1 MQTLDEGR
9 AHLTISAEQLTSFA
23 TAILV
28 HAGASADTAQSV
40 ATRLVGANLT
50 GHDSHGVG
58 MIPAYVEGIMAG
70 QLDPAAKAVL
80 VRENGPFLLVD
91 GQQGFGHVIAEQAMD
106 MAIERAKDSQIALL
120 SLRNSFHL
128 GRLAD
133 WGAMA
138 AEAGF
143 ICIIFANVQTSQP
156 LVAPF
161 GGSDGRFVTNPYCT
175 AIPATDKTPMF
186 LLDMATSTIAKG
198 KARVAY
204 LSGKTVP
211 DGALIDAQGLPTNDP
226 AVMFE
231 NPLGA
236 LTTFGMHKGFGL
248 ALLGDILGGSF
259 SGGGAF
265 APERQVPSRIINNMM
280 AILFS
285 PDALG
290 TGDDFARDMDRY
302 TQWVK
307 SSPPAPGVAA
317 VQFPGDPERRCA
329 QDRQAHGIPI
339 DAGTWA
345 QLLDA
350 ARVAGMPPDKID
362 RFSVA

>member
-1 MQTLDEGR
+1 MK
-9 AHLTISAEQLTSFA
+9 ISADTLTSFA
-23 TAILV
+23 TAILL
-28 HAGASADTAQSV
+28 HAGAREDAARRV
-40 ATRLVGANLT
+40 AARLVDANLT

-70 QLDPAAKAVL
+70 QLDPAATAHL

-91 GQQGFGHVIAEQAMD
+91 GRQGLGHMIAEQAMD
-106 MAIERAKDSQIALL
+106 MAIARARQSQIAVL

-143 ICIIFANVQTSQP
+143 ICIIYANVQTAQP

-175 AIPATDKTPMF
+175 AIPATDRNPMF

-204 LSGKTVP
+204 LSGKPVP
-211 DGALIDAQGLPTNDP
+211 DGALIDAQGRPTNDP
-226 AVMFE
+226 SVMFDT
-231 NPLGA
+231 PLGA

-280 AILFS
+280 AILIS

-290 TGDDFARDMDRY
+290 TGEDFARDMDRY
-302 TQWVK
+302 TDWVK
-307 SSPPAPGVAA
+307 GSPPAPGVEA
-317 VQFPGDPERRCA
+317 VEFPGDPERRCA
-329 QDRQAHGIPI
+329 RDRQAHGIPV
-339 DAGTWA
+339 DPGTWA
-345 QLLDA
+345 QLLET
-350 ARVAGMPPDKID
+350 ARTVGVPQDRISSLPDK
-362 RFSVA
+362 

>member
-1 MQTLDEGR
+1 MK
-9 AHLTISAEQLTSFA
+9 ISADNLTSFA
-23 TAILV
+23 AAILV
-28 HAGASADTAQSV
+28 HAGAGPDAARRV

-70 QLDPAAKAVL
+70 QLDPGAEARL

-91 GQQGFGHVIAEQAMD
+91 GQQGFGHIIAEQAME
-106 MAIERAKDSQIALL
+106 MAIERARDSQIAVL

-143 ICIIFANVQTSQP
+143 ICIIYANVQTAQP

-175 AIPATDKTPMF
+175 AIPATDRNPMF

-198 KARVAY
+198 KVRVAH

-211 DGALIDAQGLPTNDP
+211 DGALIDAEGRPTNDP
-226 AVMFE
+226 SVMFDT
-231 NPLGA
+231 PLGA
-236 LTTFGMHKGFGL
+236 LTTFGAHKGFGL

-259 SGGGAF
+259 SGGGAY

-280 AILFS
+280 AILMA

-290 TGDDFARDMDRY
+290 TGDDFNRDMDRY
-302 TQWVK
+302 ADWVK
-307 SSPPAPGVAA
+307 GSPPAPGVAA
-317 VQFPGDPERRCA
+317 VQFPGDPERACA
-329 QDRQAHGIPI
+329 QARQADGIPV
-339 DAGTWA
+339 DPGTWG
-345 QLLDA
+345 QLLDTARA
-350 ARVAGMPPDKID
+350 AGVPQDQID
-362 RFSVA
+362 NLTAHREA